1 VYTAFKGFGFGLIT
15 AIWVI
20 SPQQRR
26 GLNLTQATIITVYHH
41 SLALSITVQKGEHVM
56 SHHLDSPTARE
67 DGRVDLCDLFV
78 FAATDPH
85 TTVLIM
91 TVNPDAGL
99 SSPTSFRPDALYEF
113 KIDTNADALEDL
125 SFQIRFGALDAA
137 GGQPLELRRADG
149 AAALS
154 GATGV
159 LLATGSTDRSIRIA
173 GGGQLWAGLA
183 GDPFFADA
191 RALEQFQRALFVEQ
205 RFAPEVFGVRPWNFS
220 GGRNVTG
227 IVLELPNRLLSTQSI
242 HVWATT
248 SISIDGELVRINRAA
263 IPLIQAVFNVV
274 DEHLA
279 DSYNKSHPRDDLTR
293 YGQHIAS
300 IAAQL
305 ADLAGSAP
313 DPQAHGQR
321 VAQRLLPDMLRYEL
335 GTPAR
340 YSVESS
346 NGRALTDDI
355 FDVTLSVVANTPIS
369 DRVEAEGR
377 QRATFPYLASPH
389 SDQAGMPPLLIRDA
403 QGQVRLNEGAF
414 AS

>member
-1 VYTAFKGFGFGLIT
+1 
-15 AIWVI
+15 VI
-20 SPQQRR
+20 YLQQRR

-41 SLALSITVQKGEHVM
+41 SFVLSITVQKGNHIM
-56 SHHLDSPTARE
+56 SHHLDSPSARE

-78 FAATDPH
+78 FAASDPH

-91 TVNPDAGL
+91 TLNPDAGL
-99 SSPTSFRPDALYEF
+99 SSPTTFRPDALYEF

-137 GGQPLELRRADG
+137 GAQPLELRRADG
-149 AAALS
+149 AAAVS
-154 GATGV
+154 GASGV
-159 LLATGSTDRSIRIA
+159 LLATGSTDRSIGIA

-191 RALEQFQRALFVEQ
+191 RALAQFQQALFVEQ

-227 IVLELPNRLLSTQSI
+227 IVLELPNRLLSTQTI

-248 SISIDGELVRINRAA
+248 SIWQDGELVRINRAA
-263 IPLIQAVFNVV
+263 IPLIQPVFNVV

-279 DSYNKSHPRDDLTR
+279 DSFNKSHPRDDLAG

-300 IAAQL
+300 IAAQI

-313 DPQAHGQR
+313 DAQAHGQR
-321 VAQRLLPDMLRYEL
+321 VAQRLLPNMLRYEL
-335 GTPAR
+335 GTRAQ
-340 YSVESS
+340 YSVDTT

-377 QRATFPYLASPH
+377 QRTTFPYLALPH
-389 SDQAGMPPLLIRDA
+389 TDQAGMAPILIRDA
-403 QGQVRLNEGAF
+403 QGQVRLNDAAF